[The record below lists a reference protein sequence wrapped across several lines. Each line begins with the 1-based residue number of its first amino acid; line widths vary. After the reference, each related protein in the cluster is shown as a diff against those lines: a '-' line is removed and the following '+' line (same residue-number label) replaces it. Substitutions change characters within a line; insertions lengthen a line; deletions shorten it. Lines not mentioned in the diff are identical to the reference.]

1 MRYLVQTLSRLSQRT
16 GGFAAPLSQSSYPP
30 PAAAAAVA
38 AVATRALGTDLSY
51 VPIPGD
57 SQMKTVTLIPGDGI
71 GPEVVKCVERVVET
85 LKAPIKFEKFE
96 VSGANPDGTPRE
108 SLPDEVIESV
118 SLFFHF
124 FCFFI
129 LWKQQH
135 QHRH

>member
-30 PAAAAAVA
+30 PA

-108 SLPDEVIESV
+108 SLPDEVIES
-118 SLFFHF
+118 L
-124 FCFFI
+124 
-129 LWKQQH
+129 
-135 QHRH
+135 R